1 MIVARFRSDVPIEDR
16 SRLTCAWHQRGYR
29 SLQCLVGRHTLVT
42 FPDLEAT
49 SPKGAEFVAL
59 LQATPALEWVVDSV
73 DAPALGS
80 LAATGEP
87 TAVRVSDDCVVGGG
101 RFTWIAGPCAVESA
115 AQLLGVAREVRD
127 RGAHL
132 LRGGAFKPRTSPYAF
147 QGLGKAG
154 LDLLREASAETGLG
168 VVTEVVDV
176 AHVEA
181 VAEVAQVLQ
190 IGARNAQNFALLH
203 EVALTGRPVL
213 LKRGFGCTV
222 PEWLH
227 GAEYLLAAGNG
238 NVLLCERGV
247 RTHGN
252 TTRFTLDIS
261 AVPLAKRLSH
271 LPVIVDPSH
280 ACGRSD
286 LVAPLAAAAAAAGA
300 DGVMVDVD
308 RAGHSALCD
317 GEQAITP
324 DAFGAL
330 VERTNRMLRSLD
342 PEPDPAREGR
352 PPTPGSRTTTATG
365 SLPLRAHAP
374 RDAGD
379 DVAGLERRT
388 DLP

>member
-1 MIVARFRSDVPIEDR
+1 MIVARLHPDVLLDER
-16 SRLTCAWHQRGYR
+16 SRLTSAWRHRGHR
-29 SLQCLVGRHTLVT
+29 SFHCRAGRHTLVT
-42 FPDLEAT
+42 FPDLAAASPEGREFVDLLRAT
-49 SPKGAEFVAL
+49 SAVAS
-59 LQATPALEWVVDSV
+59 VVDST
-73 DAPALGS
+73 DAPPLGS

-87 TAVRVSDDCVVGGG
+87 SAVRVSDDCTVGGG
-101 RFTWIAGPCAVESA
+101 RFTWIAGPCAVESE
-115 AQLLGVAREVRD
+115 AQLLGVARAVRE

-147 QGLGKAG
+147 QGIGKDG
-154 LDLLREASAETGLG
+154 LDLLREASTETGLG
-168 VVTEVVDV
+168 VVTEVVDA

-181 VAEVAQVLQ
+181 VAEVAHVLQ

-222 PEWLH
+222 PEWLN

-238 NVLLCERGV
+238 KVLLCERGV
-247 RTHGN
+247 RAHGDS
-252 TTRFTLDIS
+252 TRFTLDIS

-308 RAGHSALCD
+308 GAGHTALCD

-330 VERTNRMLRSLD
+330 VERTGRMLHSLD
-342 PEPDPAREGR
+342 PAGPDAARALAGR
-352 PPTPGSRTTTATG
+352 
-365 SLPLRAHAP
+365 
-374 RDAGD
+374 
-379 DVAGLERRT
+379 
-388 DLP
+388 